1 MSARRLV
8 VAMSGAS
15 GLPYGVAALR
25 ALREHP
31 DIESH
36 LIISPGARTAVPH
49 ELDLSMA
56 DVKALA
62 DVVHSDSNLAS
73 ALASGSFR
81 TIGMIV
87 APCSIKTLSAIATS
101 YSDNL
106 IARAADVT
114 LKEHRRLVL
123 LLRETPL
130 HAGHIRLMAD
140 ATANGAIIYPP
151 VPAFY
156 TRPTSIDDMVDYTVR
171 RALDLFDIDTGDAK
185 RWRGVPELDA

>member
-8 VAMSGAS
+8 VATSGAS

-49 ELDLSMA
+49 ELDLSI
-56 DVKALA
+56 A

-81 TIGMIV
+81 TIGMI
-87 APCSIKTLSAIATS
+87 
-101 YSDNL
+101 
-106 IARAADVT
+106 
-114 LKEHRRLVL
+114 
-123 LLRETPL
+123 
-130 HAGHIRLMAD
+130 
-140 ATANGAIIYPP
+140 
-151 VPAFY
+151 
-156 TRPTSIDDMVDYTVR
+156 
-171 RALDLFDIDTGDAK
+171 DTGDAK